1 MQIAFCSSS
10 CSIRKYFTSSSVIFV
25 NTLCLIFIP
34 QLNSN
39 LVGISTNITLSNK
52 VAQAKLTRI
61 GNLVI
66 FESPQDASR
75 LSANY
80 EDIGTI
86 PVGYRP
92 STPYVNIPIGNIADT
107 NRRYIRITSAGIV
120 Q

>member
-1 MQIAFCSSS
+1 M
-10 CSIRKYFTSSSVIFV
+10 T
-25 NTLCLIFIP
+25 
-34 QLNSN
+34 LNSN

-75 LSANY
+75 ISANY

-120 Q
+120 QQYSSTASASAINDSAIGVWVTLDTIPD